1 MPVYGYRCSR
11 GHHFELQQRI
21 TEPPLTQCPE
31 CGAPV
36 TRVFYPVG
44 IIFKGGGFY
53 KTDSRGAGT
62 DGTITP
68 ADGAKTETKADA
80 KADSKGDGK
89 ADTKADTKAKTGAD
103 AGSRPPAPSPPA
115 KTDEKPSTKKG
126 AAC

>member
-11 GHHFELQQRI
+11 GHHFEIQQRI

-53 KTDSRGAGT
+53 KTDSRGASN
-62 DGTITP
+62 DGSISP
-68 ADGAKTETKADA
+68 AGDA
-80 KADSKGDGK
+80 KADTKTDSGTKGDSG
-89 ADTKADTKAKTGAD
+89 TKAKTTPD
-103 AGSRPPAPSPPA
+103 AGSSKPAAPPPA
-115 KTDEKPSTKKG
+115 KTEEKASTEEG
-126 AAC
+126 AA

>member
-11 GHHFELQQRI
+11 GHHFEIQQRI

-53 KTDSRGAGT
+53 KTDSRGASS
-62 DGTITP
+62 DGSVTP
-68 ADGAKTETKADA
+68 AEGAKPETK
-80 KADSKGDGK
+80 
-89 ADTKADTKAKTGAD
+89 TEPETKAKTTPD
-103 AGSRPPAPSPPA
+103 AGGSKPATPPPA
-115 KTDEKPSTKKG
+115 KTDQKANTEEG
-126 AAC
+126 AA

>member
-11 GHHFELQQRI
+11 GHHFEVQQRI

-53 KTDSRGAGT
+53 KTDSRGAGS
-62 DGTITP
+62 DGGITP
-68 ADGAKTETKADA
+68 ADGAKTETKTE
-80 KADSKGDGK
+80 
-89 ADTKADTKAKTGAD
+89 TKTGPETKAKTTPDAD
-103 AGSRPPAPSPPA
+103 SSKPAAPPPA
-115 KTDEKPSTKKG
+115 KTDQKASTEEG
-126 AAC
+126 AA

>member
-11 GHHFELQQRI
+11 GHHFEVQQRI

-53 KTDSRGAGT
+53 KTDSRGAASG
-62 DGTITP
+62 GSITP
-68 ADGAKTETKADA
+68 ADGAKPE
-80 KADSKGDGK
+80 
-89 ADTKADTKAKTGAD
+89 ADTKPKTDTKTKTVPD
-103 AGSRPPAPSPPA
+103 AGSSTAAPPPA
-115 KTDEKPSTKKG
+115 KSDDKPSTKEG
-126 AAC
+126 AA

>member
-11 GHHFELQQRI
+11 GHHFEVQQRI

-53 KTDSRGAGT
+53 KTDSRGSSS
-62 DGTITP
+62 DGSIPP
-68 ADGAKTETKADA
+68 AEAPKVDA
-80 KADSKGDGK
+80 KPDGK
-89 ADTKADTKAKTGAD
+89 ADTKAK
-103 AGSRPPAPSPPA
+103 PAPESGSSTASPPPPA
-115 KTDEKPSTKKG
+115 KTDNKTSTKEG
-126 AAC
+126 AA